1 MLKLLRRN
9 ILAFLTAIAL
19 ALTLFSAG
27 IVASQVSPKGSL
39 PPQITTPSVG
49 NLPSSVSGGVRTF
62 NLVAEP
68 VVQTILDNVNNK
80 TLQVNAWGY
89 NGSTPGPTIVVTEG
103 ETVAITV
110 TNHLPEPTSVHWHG
124 LTVPNSQDGV
134 PEAGEPTPLLQAGE
148 SYTYSFK
155 IVDPPGS
162 HMYHSH
168 TNTSKQDNLGLFG
181 GFIIQPKNGN
191 KHKIDRDYVLFVHS
205 WSVPQQRS
213 MTTAGE
219 NEQGPNQGATLDPVS
234 NVTPG
239 TFPEN
244 PEDGMF
250 NFHLIN
256 GKAYPS
262 TEPLPVRLGERV
274 RFRFLNVSQFNHP
287 FHIHGQN
294 WQQVAQ
300 DGIDLPYPVTR
311 NSVDAISGGTED
323 LEYEAINP
331 GVWPLHCHLP
341 HHVTNNGSTGEG
353 GMLTVIQY
361 LKL

>member
-1 MLKLLRRN
+1 MLKLSRRSL
-9 ILAFLTAIAL
+9 LAFLTVIAL
-19 ALTLFSAG
+19 TITLFSAG
-27 IVASQVSPKGSL
+27 IVAGQDSVKGY
-39 PPQITTPSVG
+39 PPSSVTTPSVG
-49 NLPSSVSGGVRTF
+49 NLPSQVSGDIRSF

-80 TLQVNAWGY
+80 TLQVKAWGF

-110 TNHLPEPTSVHWHG
+110 TNNLSEPTSVHWHG

-134 PEAGEPTPLLQAGE
+134 PEVGEPSPLIQPGQ
-148 SYTYSFK
+148 SYTYKFK

-181 GFIIQPKNGN
+181 GFIILPKGGIR
-191 KHKIDRDYVLFVHS
+191 HDHDYVLFVHS
-205 WSVPQQRS
+205 WSVPQDRQ
-213 MTTAGE
+213 MADAGTA
-219 NEQGPNQGATLDPVS
+219 EQGPNQGATLDPVS
-234 NVTPG
+234 NVTSG

-244 PEDGMF
+244 PENGMF

-262 TEPLPVRLGERV
+262 TESLTVRQGERV
-274 RFRFLNVSQFNHP
+274 RIRFLNVSQFNHP

-294 WQQVAQ
+294 WQLVAR
-300 DGIDLPYPVTR
+300 DGFDLQQIETR
-311 NSVDAISGGTED
+311 NSVLAISGGTED
-323 LEYEAINP
+323 VEFVASNP

-341 HHVTNNGSTGEG
+341 HHVTNNGSSGEG
-353 GMLTVIQY
+353 GMFTVI
-361 LKL
+361 KIES